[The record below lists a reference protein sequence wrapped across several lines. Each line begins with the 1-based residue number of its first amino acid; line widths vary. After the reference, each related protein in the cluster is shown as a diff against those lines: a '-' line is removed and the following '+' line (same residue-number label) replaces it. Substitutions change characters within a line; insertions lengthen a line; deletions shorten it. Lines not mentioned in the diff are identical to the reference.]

1 MSDSVQSAERTARE
15 PEGAARVKT
24 VLVVDDV
31 ESERTAIRT
40 AIESR
45 TKFRVCGEASNG
57 VEAIR
62 QANELRPDLV
72 LMDLAMPQMNGLE
85 AAKVLRI
92 TMPTVPV
99 VLLTLHADLIGPRS
113 SVLGVMFSP
122 KTTVWPH
129 CFAALNGCLAE
140 NRKKKTSLGRY
151 LRSLAINALRRFW
164 SSLPIAANFNPS
176 PRDFTCRTR
185 ASAPIGPS
193 WTRKSSLTDAPTAL
207 DFAVSTNRPPRL
219 KSRTL
224 DVSLRPLKR
233 QRTQTSTRVSTRE
246 KNLRGY
252 EGFCIRTAP

>member
-1 MSDSVQSAERTARE
+1 MSDSLQSVQRSAPE
-15 PEGAARVKT
+15 PEEVARVKT
-24 VLVVDDV
+24 VLVVDDA
-31 ESERTAIRT
+31 ESERTAIRR

-85 AAKVLRI
+85 AARVLRN

-129 CFAALNGCLAE
+129 CFAASNGCLAE
-140 NRKKKTSLGRY
+140 NRKRT
-151 LRSLAINALRRFW
+151 
-164 SSLPIAANFNPS
+164 NP
-176 PRDFTCRTR
+176 
-185 ASAPIGPS
+185 GQ
-193 WTRKSSLTDAPTAL
+193 SLTKPCYQCSQTFLVFIAH
-207 DFAVSTNRPPRL
+207 
-219 KSRTL
+219 
-224 DVSLRPLKR
+224 R
-233 QRTQTSTRVSTRE
+233 Q
-246 KNLRGY
+246 
-252 EGFCIRTAP
+252 